1 MYIRQTVQDTHRTLA
16 YHAGLFVYVHDMLG
30 RHDNYDLTWYKTN
43 NAGAFDSK
51 REKKKSTKNECT
63 PSGTD
68 SG

>member
-1 MYIRQTVQDTHRTLA
+1 MT
-16 YHAGLFVYVHDMLG
+16 
-30 RHDNYDLTWYKTN
+30 LTWYKTN

-51 REKKKSTKNECT
+51 REKKKKHITWYKTHAGAFDSKREKEKSTKNECT